1 VTVNSPQEIK
11 IVFAG
16 PMGAGKTT
24 AIRAISD
31 QPPVS
36 TEVTH
41 TDRNQADRKQ
51 SSKDTTTVAL
61 DFGQLALKD
70 GTAVRLYGTPG
81 QARFSFM
88 WEILC
93 KGSLGVILLVDGR
106 SATALSDLEAYL
118 DMLER
123 LGPGQTF
130 VVGVGRL
137 PVDAGA
143 ELDRLAAAVAGREM
157 AVPVFG
163 VDVRRREDVLLLVET
178 LLCILEMRASGPNNG
193 VH

>member
-1 VTVNSPQEIK
+1 VSIAQEIK

-36 TEVTH
+36 TEVAN
-41 TDRNQADRKQ
+41 TDRRH
-51 SSKDTTTVAL
+51 SSKDTTSVAL
-61 DFGQLALKD
+61 DFGQLALED

-81 QARFSFM
+81 QARFSCV

-93 KGSLGVILLVDGR
+93 KGPLGVILLVDGH

-123 LGPGQTF
+123 LEPGQTF
-130 VVGVGRL
+130 VVGVTRL
-137 PVDAGA
+137 PVDAVA
-143 ELDRLAAAVAGREM
+143 ELDRLAAALAAREM
-157 AVPVFG
+157 VVPVFG

-178 LLCILEMRASGPNNG
+178 LLCVLEMRATES
-193 VH
+193 